1 MPHSLYSSKVQSLMR
16 FTQSLNCNPL
26 RNQIQKADHIFP
38 TSCRIH
44 MTILKGHGEPKTR
57 QKTIWAN
64 PKLHISMSDIKALFR
79 SPTRFILLD
88 FLTAVCRSDLQQQQT
103 SFSLAGSTAFKQ
115 LSLAGIP
122 HF

>member
-1 MPHSLYSSKVQSLMR
+1 
-16 FTQSLNCNPL
+16 
-26 RNQIQKADHIFP
+26 
-38 TSCRIH
+38 